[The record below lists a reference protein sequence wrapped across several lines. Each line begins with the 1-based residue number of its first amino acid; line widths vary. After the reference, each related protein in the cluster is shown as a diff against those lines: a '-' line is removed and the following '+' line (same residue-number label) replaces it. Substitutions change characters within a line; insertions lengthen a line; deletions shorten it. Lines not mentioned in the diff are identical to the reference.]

1 MLAVGS
7 TQVTVSAAAVSPSRI
22 QMGPLTE
29 ILSMSAELTDNPSA
43 GVEGYGVGWGERVA
57 VGVGVSP
64 LGSELPSKGVLMV
77 FTLCYHLLP
86 SL

>member
-7 TQVTVSAAAVSPSRI
+7 TQVKVSEAAVSPKSI
-22 QMGPLTE
+22 QMGHTPR
-29 ILSMSAELTDNPSA
+29 
-43 GVEGYGVGWGERVA
+43 GGVGGLGGGGGERGA